1 MGNVVDIQK
10 CSTNNSLIVISS
22 DNRKDSFID
31 LHNKNVKNYCD
42 LYQIDYVFYDTNYKN
57 VPVYWSKLFY
67 CKQHLETN
75 NHKYIMWMD
84 TDSMFVNNDISI
96 MNVICTLDPE
106 DKFDIYIATDYL
118 TNTYCS
124 GLFII
129 KNSKIGRNFINQCI
143 RELKTDCKDSN
154 NKFSLGPL
162 WSGKCYEQGI
172 MNTLLKNEY
181 KDNVC
186 VVPSDLF
193 KNTAFCLKENTFVLH
208 KFGHKKGLD
217 SCFNNI

>member
-1 MGNVVDIQK
+1 MDIKK
-10 CSTNNSLIVISS
+10 CSSNNSLIVISS
-22 DNRKDSFID
+22 DNRKDSYID

-42 LYQIDYVFYDTNYKN
+42 LYQLDYVFYDTNYKN

-67 CKQHLETN
+67 CKKHLDSN

-84 TDSMFVNNDISI
+84 TDSVFVDNQISI
-96 MNVICTLDPE
+96 MDVICTLDPN
-106 DKFDIYIATDYL
+106 DKYDIYIGTDYL
-118 TNTYCS
+118 LNTYCS

-129 KNSKIGRNFINQCI
+129 KNSHIGRKFINQCI
-143 RELKTDCKDSN
+143 LELKTDCKDSN
-154 NKFSLGPL
+154 KKFVLGPI
-162 WSGKCYEQGI
+162 WAGKCYEQGI
-172 MNTLLKNEY
+172 MNDLLKSDY

-186 VVPSDLF
+186 IVPNNLF
-193 KNTAFCLKENTFVLH
+193 KNTKYCLKDNTFVLH

>member
-22 DNRKDSFID
+22 DNRKDSYID

-67 CKQHLETN
+67 CKQHLDSN

-129 KNSKIGRNFINQCI
+129 KNSKIGRNFINQSI
-143 RELKTDCKDSN
+143 KN
-154 NKFSLGPL
+154 HLGYGVML
-162 WSGKCYEQGI
+162 
-172 MNTLLKNEY
+172 
-181 KDNVC
+181 V
-186 VVPSDLF
+186 
-193 KNTAFCLKENTFVLH
+193 
-208 KFGHKKGLD
+208 
-217 SCFNNI
+217 